1 MTRLLKNI
9 ASNDPLNLAEQKAI
23 IEKAIVDNKDR
34 QGAVMLVLN
43 DVQSKIGHVSP
54 AMQAYIA
61 RKLNVPLGQ
70 VHGVVTFYSFFKTQP
85 RGKHTIKFCL
95 GTACYVAGVGQLVEK
110 AKQMLDID
118 LGQTTPDGLITLEEC
133 RCVGACSQAPVVVV
147 DEEIHGRLR
156 PNKFPQVLKALQAKE
171 GSAKET
177 AGAD

>member
-9 ASNDPLNLAEQKAI
+9 ATNDPLNIAEKKAI
-23 IEKAIVDNKDR
+23 IEKAIAENKDR

-43 DVQSKIGHVSP
+43 EVQGKIGHISP

-95 GTACYVAGVGQLVEK
+95 GTACYVAGVPQLVEK
-110 AKQMLDID
+110 AKQMLNID

-147 DEEIHGRLR
+147 DDEVNGRVR
-156 PNKFPQVLKALQAKE
+156 PNKFPQLVKKVQIQEAEPEKA
-171 GSAKET
+171 
-177 AGAD
+177 

>member
-9 ASNDPLNLAEQKAI
+9 AVQNDPLNIAEQKAI
-23 IEKAIVDNKDR
+23 IDQAIAENKDR

-43 DVQSKIGHVSP
+43 EVQGKIGHVSP

-95 GTACYVAGVGQLVEK
+95 GTACYVAGVPQLVEK
-110 AKQMLDID
+110 AKQMLEHRPGPDH
-118 LGQTTPDGLITLEEC
+118 PDGQITLEEC
-133 RCVGACSQAPVVVV
+133 RCVGACSQAPVIVVN
-147 DEEIHGRLR
+147 EEVQGKLR
-156 PNKFPQVLKALQAKE
+156 PTSSRRFVKKVQAE
-171 GSAKET
+171 AKRKRERPK
-177 AGAD
+177 